1 MPINSNDIRTV
12 EDLRNIMH
20 ELAGLLDQLDQLKA
34 EEVYLSKKR
43 DEAETLVQEIGAEFY
58 ALYQSE
64 QRKADRLRDQI
75 AEPQDELK
83 KIKNYGTG
91 YSSIMGDRIKGLE
104 AQIAGNAV
112 LEKKRGD
119 MLAKPVKLRSEQ
131 TAGAKEFLSEI
142 RERCKTHDTERAR
155 IHSEIVHK
163 VNTLSEDAK
172 ALSRYQGTNFPD
184 CSVDSRVK
192 RLSEYTDGVYLRG

>member
-1 MPINSNDIRTV
+1 MPINPNDIRTI
-12 EDLRNIMH
+12 EDLRNTMN

-34 EEVYLSKKR
+34 EETYLSKKR

-75 AEPQDELK
+75 QEPQDELR
-83 KIKNYGTG
+83 KIKNYGAG
-91 YSSIMGDRIKGLE
+91 YGSLMEARIKSLE
-104 AQIAGNAV
+104 AQISGNAV

-119 MLAKPVKLRSEQ
+119 LLAKPVRLRSEQ
-131 TAGAKEFLSEI
+131 TEGAKEFLSEI
-142 RERCKTHDTERAR
+142 RERCQTHDAERAR

-163 VNTLSEDAK
+163 ANTLSEDAK

-184 CSVDSRVK
+184 CSVDGLMK
-192 RLSEYTDGVYLRG
+192 RLSEYTNGVYLRG